1 MMKEYF
7 AFQWHITEECDQRC
21 KHCYIFSEDNFK
33 KTDSMSW
40 KQMQETFYNCLDF
53 CEVYDRQPYFLSQA
67 EIPSCILISG
77 ACSRCLKITIFP
89 LPFWEIHFI

>member
-40 KQMQETFYNCLDF
+40 KFTIGSPIFI
-53 CEVYDRQPYFLSQA
+53 SQA

-89 LPFWEIHFI
+89 LPFWEMHFI